1 MKPLK
6 IVTAILIMRVM
17 FYSFQCIAYVNGAR
31 CLEGGV
37 GRKLVGTVQTNSD
50 GYPSTN
56 SYIEIHN
63 SLMYDDCPD
72 GACIC
77 CSYYYNVTI
86 SKDSKYHVQENCVSW
101 TSAGIKNCIEETPN
115 TVQGSYKMKTVSCD
129 PSFNDGCNNCFEGSK
144 PKNNAATTCMSKL
157 HTTPIFTTILL
168 FTTLL

>member
-6 IVTAILIMRVM
+6 IVTAMLIML
-17 FYSFQCIAYVNGAR
+17 YSFQCIVFVNSVR

-37 GRKLVGTVQTNSD
+37 GRKVVSTVQTNGG

-77 CSYYYNVTI
+77 CSYYYNVTLTKN
-86 SKDSKYHVQENCVSW
+86 SKSNIQENCVSW
-101 TSAGIKNCIEETPN
+101 TSASSKNCIEETPN
-115 TVQGSYKMKTVSCD
+115 TVQGSYQMKTTSCD
-129 PSFNDGCNNCFEGSK
+129 PSLNDGCNNCFEGSK
-144 PKNNAATTCMSKL
+144 PKNNAATTCMSNL
-157 HTTPIFTTILL
+157 RILIFTTMLL
-168 FTTLL
+168 FTALL